1 MAGKAPLLLAAFFF
15 GIGASGLFLLTTY
28 DRAAWGPFR
37 PQSAPAPPQR
47 VIFIDVGTTF
57 TPPPLDG
64 LLTTSPPASAEAYVA
79 SPTNADPDAGAAA
92 DASVAAAAAPTA
104 EPTPTPTPIPPV
116 RIHGVAAENG
126 ASAAGG
132 TPTPPPRI
140 IIINVAVGDDTDD
153 D

>member
-64 LLTTSPPASAEAYVA
+64 LLTSSPPAHAEAYVA
-79 SPTNADPDAGAAA
+79 SPADADAGAAA
-92 DASVAAAAAPTA
+92 DASAAAAAAAPTA
-104 EPTPTPTPIPPV
+104 EPTPTPIPPI

-126 ASAAGG
+126 ASAAGA
-132 TPTPPPRI
+132 TPTPRPPI
-140 IIINVAVGDDTDD
+140 IIINVAVGDDSDD